1 MKLRLAVGMMGWT
14 AVTGAAWAQTTPA
27 LGNVSLADATVQGQ
41 GATSA
46 DATGSMALAGGLAE
60 LRGSSI
66 VTARAG
72 RNAEVHLARG
82 GTVRVCQTSV
92 LHAARSTGD
101 ALFLALDR
109 GAIELHMKAE
119 ANDLV
124 LTPDL
129 RFTLASAGPL
139 DLEVRVS
146 RNGDTCVD
154 NRGHKAPVLQITD
167 SFGEASYQIK
177 ANQHVLFEHG
187 SLREVVDR
195 ESTPCGC
202 PPESEPGVSIA
213 EAMLNGKGPVTP
225 KQAAAA
231 YPFPVAQSEGL
242 AEPEPVAA
250 EAPSGGTH
258 VQVGATLAYDP
269 AAPKAAETES
279 AGVPATAGATAVVE
293 PAPAV
298 PAAVH
303 GNPFAAIGSFFKR
316 LFVR

>member
-1 MKLRLAVGMMGWT
+1 MKVRHAAGIMVWVAAMS
-14 AVTGAAWAQTTPA
+14 AAWAQTTPV
-27 LGNVSLADATVQGQ
+27 LGTVSLADATVQNSG
-41 GATSA
+41 GASGASSET
-46 DATGSMALAGGLAE
+46 LVGGVAE
-60 LRGSSI
+60 LRGSSL

-119 ANDLV
+119 ASDLV

-154 NRGHKAPVLQITD
+154 NRGHKAPMLQITD
-167 SFGEASYQIK
+167 AFGEASYQIK
-177 ANQHVLFEHG
+177 PNQHVLFEHG

-202 PPESEPGVSIA
+202 PPASEPGVSVA
-213 EAMLNGKGPVTP
+213 EAMLSGKGSVTS
-225 KQAAAA
+225 KGDAAA
-231 YPFPVAQSEGL
+231 YPFPAAQSEGL

-250 EAPSGGTH
+250 ETPSGGTH

-269 AAPKAAETES
+269 GIPKPVEAES
-279 AGVPATAGATAVVE
+279 AGVLAPAAVE
-293 PAPAV
+293 PAQEAPVEVHRSAF
-298 PAAVH
+298 AAV
-303 GNPFAAIGSFFKR
+303 GNFFRR

>member
-1 MKLRLAVGMMGWT
+1 MKLRLALGMMGWVVV
-14 AVTGAAWAQTTPA
+14 AGGAGAQTTPA
-27 LGNVSLADATVQGQ
+27 MGSVSLADASVQSTE
-41 GATSA
+41 ATSP
-46 DATGSMALAGGLAE
+46 GLPAGGVAE
-60 LRGSSI
+60 LRGSSV

-72 RNAEVHLARG
+72 RNAELHLARG

-101 ALFLALDR
+101 AVFLALDR

-154 NRGHKAPVLQITD
+154 NRGHRAPVLQITD
-167 SFGEASYQIK
+167 SFGEASYQVK

-195 ESTPCGC
+195 ETTPCGC
-202 PPESEPGVSIA
+202 PPESEPGVSVA
-213 EAMLNGKGPVTP
+213 EALLSGKGPVTP

-250 EAPSGGTH
+250 ESPSGGTH

-269 AAPKAAETES
+269 GAPKVAEES
-279 AGVPATAGATAVVE
+279 AGMPTAAAVVQPATAVPGE
-293 PAPAV
+293 PHRSAF
-298 PAAVH
+298 AAV
-303 GNPFAAIGSFFKR
+303 GSFFRR